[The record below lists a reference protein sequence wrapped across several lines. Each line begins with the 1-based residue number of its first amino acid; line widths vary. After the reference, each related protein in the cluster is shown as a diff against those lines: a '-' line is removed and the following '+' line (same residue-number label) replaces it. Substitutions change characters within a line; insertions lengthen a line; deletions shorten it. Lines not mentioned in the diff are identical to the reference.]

1 MDGEGKLTLI
11 IVCICFICMTIL
23 YSFLFLALWDYRQWV
38 GLSLLA
44 VIIFGVFV
52 FLRGKVTEQDL
63 RVTRFNQHQE
73 VPLDEREEPL
83 FYHETWKPNP
93 HRH

>member
-1 MDGEGKLTLI
+1 MDGQDKLTLMV
-11 IVCICFICMTIL
+11 VCVTVVCLTVI

-44 VIIFGVFV
+44 VIIFSAVV
-52 FLRGKVTEQDL
+52 FLRGRITEQDL
-63 RVTRFNQHQE
+63 RAVRYRHLEET
-73 VPLDEREEPL
+73 PLDQNGEPVHWRQGDL
-83 FYHETWKPNP
+83 PNP